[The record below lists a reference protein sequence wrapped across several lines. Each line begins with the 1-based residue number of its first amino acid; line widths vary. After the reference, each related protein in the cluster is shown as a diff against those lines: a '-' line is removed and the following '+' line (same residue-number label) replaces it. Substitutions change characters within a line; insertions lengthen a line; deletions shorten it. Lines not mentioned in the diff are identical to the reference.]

1 MKNKIKKHIVKI
13 QVKNNNGITTGSGV
27 ILKSNTGKYYI
38 FTAKHNFA
46 YNDRDMQN
54 VENIKLEYILHD
66 IKNVS
71 ILHPY
76 QNLEIIDAILLDNP
90 NMDLIIL
97 VIKKHESLKNL
108 DLKIFNDDFQKCI
121 VAGYPEIRKDNSRE
135 YFDCIYETKVED
147 YEKRDDYKSTFE
159 VYSTKPLYTSKK
171 KEMKTIVG
179 ISGGGAFVE
188 GSDGKIYL
196 VGIEIEYKGISNLV
210 CIDLRSIIGK
220 INEELND
227 KIEVGGFSLYEK
239 FGIDIEKLN
248 LSDIKSEISRKNDYI
263 IKDLQNNIKDIKEY
277 KFLKDGATNYRKKI
291 DKEYK
296 KIGNLAKAFLY
307 NGIVFHENGDYNR
320 ATGQFKKAVKLD
332 SNLEVYFAQS
342 KFQRKKGLSEKQK
355 KEIEKN
361 IANVSSTNEEQL
373 IKNLRES
380 IEKEE
385 ELESNILHL
394 NHQLYKNISLL
405 EYMADSVSIEYKGEK
420 KFTNVE
426 INIELKEEFNRIK
439 DDIIKYTKKLSYFY
453 SEKKDFQNAQRQL
466 KGLQYTFRL
475 FNDFEI
481 NKKLLDIYEKSQ
493 NDFFG
498 NSCIDKKVMIEELVD
513 FLNKFE
519 PSSNEYKKVGDL
531 ITNYSVTDENYSK
544 FVEKIKQFE
553 QDYNNKIDSLYL
565 DLTHVS
571 NNIVDKDIL
580 MKIDFMLK
588 NLTTSNNGLNLKIN
602 NMRLENQK
610 FNQHILSTFKLI
622 MQKGNRELEES
633 IQNIS
638 NQNSIE
644 TRLMLNQLL
653 RRFERGL
660 GNLEVTKD
668 EVDFSE
674 FNKKLK
680 EIVADE
686 VYKFYTKINKSKD
699 AIEEKDKII
708 RLIQKRYGEHVFS
721 LKNSLNDKNKELG
734 RLKNQLKEL
743 KQIIDEIKKQYDFK
757 EIKSIEVK
765 KELLNLK
772 KEYENLEQNIEEDS
786 KRKLTEKEKIVFQNK
801 IDKLQSKIAE
811 LNTQLTL
818 KEKDIELIKS
828 QFREEI
834 AMLNSWILG
843 LESEYKESKQQSQK
857 VSEKF
862 SKLSDEKAKLEG
874 ELEKF
879 STFDETKKNDIK
891 LLIDNHKREI
901 NELKNLI
908 EQWKGK
914 TEQLNNLKIS
924 IDLSS
929 KTATTLV
936 SLEKKY
942 EEKIKII
949 EDRFKKIKHNP
960 KNEKRLKKIFKE
972 ILIFENRLDNIK
984 NRVNVYPIKNDSQ
997 ITLHLLESDLEKIDD
1012 IIKKRYSII
1021 SSIYSKIRFFI
1032 ISVIAFIF
1040 IVIIFGLGKGI

>member
-263 IKDLQNNIKDIKEY
+263 IKDLQNNLKDIKEY

-320 ATGQFKKAVKLD
+320 ATRQFKKAVKLD

-405 EYMADSVSIEYKGEK
+405 EYMGDSVSIEYKGEK

-426 INIELKEEFNRIK
+426 IDIELKEEFNRIK

-466 KGLQYTFRL
+466 KGLQYTFQL

-571 NNIVDKDIL
+571 NNIVDKDVL

-686 VYKFYTKINKSKD
+686 VNKFYTKINKSKD

-721 LKNSLNDKNKELG
+721 LKKSLNDKNKELG

-743 KQIIDEIKKQYDFK
+743 KQRIDEIKKQCDFK

-772 KEYENLEQNIEEDS
+772 KEYEVLEQSIKEDS
-786 KRKLTEKEKIVFQNK
+786 EISFQNK
-801 IDKLQSKIAE
+801 IDKLQSKI
-811 LNTQLTL
+811 LKLQNQLIL

-834 AMLNSWILG
+834 AMLNSWILA
-843 LESEYKESKQQSQK
+843 LESEYKDSKQQSQE

-862 SKLSDEKAKLEG
+862 SKLSDEKAKLEE

-879 STFDETKKNDIK
+879 SNFDETKKNDIQ
-891 LLIDNHKREI
+891 LLIDKHKREI

-914 TEQLNNLKIS
+914 TKQLNNLKTS
-924 IDLSS
+924 IELSS
-929 KTATTLV
+929 KTAISLV
-936 SLEKKY
+936 NLEKNY

-960 KNEKRLKKIFKE
+960 KNEKRLKKILDKTVE
-972 ILIFENRLDNIK
+972 FEEKLKNIK
-984 NRVNVYPIKNDSQ
+984 PNDPE
-997 ITLHLLESDLEKIDD
+997 ITLHLLETDLDKIEQ
-1012 IIKKRYSII
+1012 IIRKRYS
-1021 SSIYSKIRFFI
+1021 STYNIYCKVRFFI
-1032 ISVIAFIF
+1032 ISIIAISCI
-1040 IVIIFGLGKGI
+1040 IVFFGLEKII